1 MLLLIKRICQELRR
15 PLFEVLE
22 FPASELEWWSCV
34 FSIDA
39 NGDKPITAKPK
50 GVDTPARFKAFFN

>member
-1 MLLLIKRICQELRR
+1 LLLIKRICQELRK

-22 FPASELEWWSCV
+22 FPSSELEWWSCV

-39 NGDKPITAKPK
+39 NGDKPIAPKQTVEESIALAKK
-50 GVDTPARFKAFFN
+50 LFK